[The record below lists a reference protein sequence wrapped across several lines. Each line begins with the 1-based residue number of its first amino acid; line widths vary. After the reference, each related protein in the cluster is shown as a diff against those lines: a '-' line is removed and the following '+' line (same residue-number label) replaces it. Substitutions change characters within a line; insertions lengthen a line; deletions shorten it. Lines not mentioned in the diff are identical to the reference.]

1 VASPPRQPGRCV
13 SCGGTMLTEFEIG

>member
-1 VASPPRQPGRCV
+1 VASPPRQPGRCL